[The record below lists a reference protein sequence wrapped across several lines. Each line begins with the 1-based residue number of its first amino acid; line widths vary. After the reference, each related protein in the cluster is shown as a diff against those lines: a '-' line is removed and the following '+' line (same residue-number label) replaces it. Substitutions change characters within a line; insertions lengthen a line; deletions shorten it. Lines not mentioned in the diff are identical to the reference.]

1 MGKHPPLRHDF
12 TPLEII
18 IACKQ
23 GSRML
28 ILFGLARVTLRYPRT
43 EKNGWAVALAHVTE
57 DGDNKMATNLVNHAP
72 RLTSVDKTYS
82 DLPPAVAEALEHES
96 LTTTYPTGAVLF
108 AEGQSPRGVFIVR
121 RGKVKLSICGSDGR
135 TLILRMVEPGLLL
148 GVAAVVTG
156 CTYEATAETQE
167 PSEISFLRHSDLLR
181 LMRLHG
187 ELALWVTQ
195 QISADYASTCRE
207 IRDLILSD
215 SASEKLARLLVGWLD
230 QNTEARNPSQ
240 MKLALTH
247 EEIGQMIG
255 TSRET
260 VSRLFAGFK
269 KQRLIQQNGST
280 LVIPN
285 RVALESL
292 ITA

>member
-1 MGKHPPLRHDF
+1 
-12 TPLEII
+12 
-18 IACKQ
+18 
-23 GSRML
+23 
-28 ILFGLARVTLRYPRT
+28 
-43 EKNGWAVALAHVTE
+43 
-57 DGDNKMATNLVNHAP
+57 MATHIVNRAQKVA
-72 RLTSVDKTYS
+72 SADKTFC
-82 DLPPAVAEALEHES
+82 DLAPAIVDALEQETI
-96 LTTTYPTGAVLF
+96 TTTYPTGAVLF
-108 AEGQSPRGVFIVR
+108 AEGQAARGVFIVR
-121 RGKVKLSICGSDGR
+121 RGRVKLSICGSDGR
-135 TLILRMVEPGLLL
+135 TLILRIVEPGCPL
-148 GVAAVVTG
+148 GVAAVVSG
-156 CTYEATAETQE
+156 RQYEATAETQE
-167 PSEISFLRHSDLLR
+167 PSEISFLHHSDLLR

-195 QISADYASTCRE
+195 HISADYASTCRE

-215 SASEKLARLLVGWLD
+215 SAGEKLARLLVGWLD
-230 QNTEARNPSQ
+230 QNTEAKNPRQ
-240 MKLALTH
+240 VKLALTH

-269 KQRLIQQNGST
+269 KQHLIQQSGST

>member
-1 MGKHPPLRHDF
+1 
-12 TPLEII
+12 
-18 IACKQ
+18 
-23 GSRML
+23 
-28 ILFGLARVTLRYPRT
+28 
-43 EKNGWAVALAHVTE
+43 
-57 DGDNKMATNLVNHAP
+57 MATHVVNSVQKVAP
-72 RLTSVDKTYS
+72 AGRLSPDYPLALS
-82 DLPPAVAEALEHES
+82 NALDQEAV
-96 LTTTYPTGAVLF
+96 TTNYPTGAVLF
-108 AEGQSPRGVFIVR
+108 AEGQSSRGIFIVR
-121 RGKVKLSICGSDGR
+121 SGRVKLSICGSDGR
-135 TLILRMVEPGLLL
+135 TLILRIVEAGSPL
-148 GVAAVVTG
+148 GVAAVVSNRE
-156 CTYEATAETQE
+156 YEATAETQE
-167 PSEISFLRHSDLLR
+167 PSEISFLRQSDLLR
-181 LMRLHG
+181 LMRQNG

-195 QISADYASTCRE
+195 HISRDYATTCRE

-215 SASEKLARLLVGWLD
+215 SASEKFARLLVGWLD
-230 QNTEARNPSQ
+230 QNTQSTTPSQ

>member
-1 MGKHPPLRHDF
+1 
-12 TPLEII
+12 
-18 IACKQ
+18 
-23 GSRML
+23 
-28 ILFGLARVTLRYPRT
+28 
-43 EKNGWAVALAHVTE
+43 
-57 DGDNKMATNLVNHAP
+57 MATHIINNTQK
-72 RLTSVDKTYS
+72 LT
-82 DLPPAVAEALEHES
+82 PAVKTLGDFPSSLADALEQEAI
-96 LTTTYPTGAVLF
+96 TTTYPTGAVLF
-108 AEGQSPRGVFIVR
+108 AEGQAPRGVFIVR
-121 RGKVKLSICGSDGR
+121 RGRVKLSICGSDGR
-135 TLILRMVEPGLLL
+135 TLILRIVEAGCPL
-148 GVAAVVTG
+148 GVAAVISG
-156 CTYEATAETQE
+156 RSYEATAETQE
-167 PSEISFLRHSDLLR
+167 PCEVSFLRQCDLLR

-195 QISADYASTCRE
+195 HISQDYAGTCRE

-230 QNTEARNPSQ
+230 QNTEAKNPSQ
-240 MKLALTH
+240 VKMALTH

-269 KQRLIQQNGST
+269 KQHLIQQNGCT

>member
-1 MGKHPPLRHDF
+1 MSANIVSHTQKP
-12 TPLEII
+12 
-18 IACKQ
+18 A
-23 GSRML
+23 S
-28 ILFGLARVTLRYPRT
+28 A
-43 EKNGWAVALAHVTE
+43 
-57 DGDNKMATNLVNHAP
+57 
-72 RLTSVDKTYS
+72 DKTFC
-82 DLPPAVAEALEHES
+82 DFPPAVADALEQEAV
-96 LTTTYPTGAVLF
+96 TTTYPTGAALF
-108 AEGQSPRGVFIVR
+108 SEGQAPRGVFVVR
-121 RGKVKLSICGSDGR
+121 RGRVKLSICGSDGR
-135 TLILRMVEPGLLL
+135 TLILRIVDAGCPL
-148 GVAAVVTG
+148 GVAAVISG
-156 CTYEATAETQE
+156 RPYEATAETQE
-167 PSEISFLRHSDLLR
+167 PCEISFLRQSDLLR

-195 QISADYASTCRE
+195 QISQDYAGTCRE

-230 QNTEARNPSQ
+230 HNAEARNPSQ

-269 KQRLIQQNGST
+269 KQRLIQQNGCT

>member
-1 MGKHPPLRHDF
+1 MAAHTVSHTGKV
-12 TPLEII
+12 
-18 IACKQ
+18 
-23 GSRML
+23 
-28 ILFGLARVTLRYPRT
+28 GLS
-43 EKNGWAVALAHVTE
+43 EK
-57 DGDNKMATNLVNHAP
+57 
-72 RLTSVDKTYS
+72 SFC
-82 DLPPAVAEALEHES
+82 DLSPVVAEALEHES

-121 RGKVKLSICGSDGR
+121 RGRVKLSICGSDGR
-135 TLILRMVEPGLLL
+135 TLILRMVEPGCLL
-148 GVAAVVTG
+148 GVAAVVSG
-156 CTYEATAETQE
+156 CNYEATAETQE

-230 QNTEARNPSQ
+230 QNSEARNPSQ

-269 KQRLIQQNGST
+269 KQHLIQQTGST
-280 LVIPN
+280 LVIPS
-285 RVALESL
+285 RIALESL

>member
-1 MGKHPPLRHDF
+1 
-12 TPLEII
+12 
-18 IACKQ
+18 
-23 GSRML
+23 
-28 ILFGLARVTLRYPRT
+28 
-43 EKNGWAVALAHVTE
+43 
-57 DGDNKMATNLVNHAP
+57 MATQIVTRAQKVAP
-72 RLTSVDKTYS
+72 AEKTFCDLT
-82 DLPPAVAEALEHES
+82 PAVAGALEHES

-108 AEGQSPRGVFIVR
+108 AEGQAVRGVFIVR
-121 RGKVKLSICGSDGR
+121 KGRVKLSICGSDGR
-135 TLILRMVEPGLLL
+135 TLILRIVEPGCPL
-148 GVAAVVTG
+148 GVAAVVSG
-156 CTYEATAETQE
+156 RPYEATAETQE
-167 PSEISFLRHSDLLR
+167 PSEISFLRQSDLLR

-195 QISADYASTCRE
+195 HISADYASTCRE

-230 QNTEARNPSQ
+230 QNTEARNPTQ

-269 KQRLIQQNGST
+269 KQHLIQQSGST

-285 RVALESL
+285 RIALESL